1 MIFKQI
7 TTYKFDGKIFNSIKE
22 VQVEIENRLGH
33 LIDRM
38 DPTLNS
44 KQRLNILN
52 HIINNREAIKI
63 LLNVCDEEGN
73 SIFDYKKGQLE

>member
-22 VQVEIENRLGH
+22 VQVEIENRLGAI
-33 LIDRM
+33 IDKM

-52 HIINNREAIKI
+52 SIINNRETIKI

-73 SIFDYKKGQLE
+73 SIFNYTK